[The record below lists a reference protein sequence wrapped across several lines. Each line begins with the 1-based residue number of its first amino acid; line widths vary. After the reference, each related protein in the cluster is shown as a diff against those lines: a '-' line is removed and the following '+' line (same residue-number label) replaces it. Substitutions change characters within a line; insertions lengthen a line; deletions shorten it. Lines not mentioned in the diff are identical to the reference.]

1 MILIPLLLV
10 LSATPSALAHPGRTD
25 ANGGHIDHS
34 TGEYHYHHG
43 YPAHQH
49 YDIDGDGKPDCP
61 YAFKDNTRSSS
72 SSGSSSL
79 SGSTGATSRTFTWP
93 TVKPTTAPTVPPT
106 TRATDPPATTAAA
119 STRSASTRATSSGLV
134 PLSYSPS
141 SSASVSV
148 PAFVFALLGFGAY
161 AIAQHLKRG
170 DLKDTIAHLETQV
183 YATST
188 RAKDAQDALSKSNA
202 QSQAECARLTAALTQ
217 ERQRA
222 DALRQEADANRQ
234 ESETV
239 QQLAALARVEFARQ
253 NREATAALTHRINQL
268 TNRRQADAQRKA
280 ELMAAL
286 RGCYGDDFLLHVA
299 GAPDNAFLDADGY
312 PRLNPDPAADP
323 YVLHRS
329 ATGKYHTP
337 SCTHYPTCSHVHAL
351 DVDFIDFARNSCR
364 VCNPEY
370 PDLSWM
376 KKYSHLLDISNP

>member
-1 MILIPLLLV
+1 MVLLSLLLV
-10 LSATPSALAHPGRTD
+10 LSAAPSALAHPGRTD
-25 ANGGHIDHS
+25 ANGGHTDHS

-61 YAFKDNTRSSS
+61 YDFKDNTRSSS
-72 SSGSSSL
+72 SSSSSGS
-79 SGSTGATSRTFTWP
+79 SGSTGVTSRTFTWP
-93 TVKPTTAPTVPPT
+93 TVKPTAAPTVPPT

-119 STRSASTRATSSGLV
+119 STRSTSTRATSSGLV
-134 PLSYSPS
+134 PLSYSPPSYS
-141 SSASVSV
+141 SDG
-148 PAFVFALLGFGAY
+148 P
-161 AIAQHLKRG
+161 AIAFAIVGFAVYVIVQHLKRSA
-170 DLKDTIAHLETQV
+170 LKDSISKLETQV

-188 RAKDAQDALSKSNA
+188 RAKDAQDALAKAQA
-202 QSQAECARLTAALTQ
+202 QSKAECARLTAALTQ

-268 TNRRQADAQRKA
+268 TNRQQADAQHKA

-286 RGCYGDDFLLHVA
+286 RGCYGSDFLLHVA
-299 GAPDNAFLDADGY
+299 GAPANAFLDADGY

-323 YVLHRS
+323 YILHRS

-337 SCTHYPTCSHVHAL
+337 SCTHYPTCSHVHAM

-364 VCNPEY
+364 VCAPRY
-370 PDLSWM
+370 PDLSWT
-376 KKYSHLLDISNP
+376 KRYAHLLDISNP

>member
-1 MILIPLLLV
+1 MALLSLLLV
-10 LSATPSALAHPGRTD
+10 LSAAPSALAHPGRTD
-25 ANGGHIDHS
+25 ANGGHTDHS

-61 YAFKDNTRSSS
+61 YDFKDNTRSSS
-72 SSGSSSL
+72 SSGSSS
-79 SGSTGATSRTFTWP
+79 STGATSRTFTWP

-106 TRATDPPATTAAA
+106 TRATDPPAATAAA
-119 STRSASTRATSSGLV
+119 STRSTSTRATSSGLV
-134 PLSYSPS
+134 PLSYSAP
-141 SSASVSV
+141 ASDDFSG
-148 PAFVFALLGFGAY
+148 PALAFFLVVA
-161 AIAQHLKRG
+161 AIYVIVQYVKRYN
-170 DLKDTIAHLETQV
+170 LRDTISHLETQV

-188 RAKDAQDALSKSNA
+188 RAKDAQDALAKVKA
-202 QSQAECARLTAALTQ
+202 QSDAECARLTAALTQ

-222 DALRQEADANRQ
+222 DALRQ

-286 RGCYGDDFLLHVA
+286 RGCYGNDFLLRVA
-299 GAPDNAFLDADGY
+299 GAPANAFLDADGY
-312 PRLNPDPAADP
+312 PRLSADPAADP
-323 YVLHRS
+323 YILHRS
-329 ATGKYHTP
+329 STGKYHTP

-364 VCNPEY
+364 VCDPEY
-370 PDLSWM
+370 PDLAWM
-376 KKYSHLLDISNP
+376 KKYSHLLDISNS

>member
-1 MILIPLLLV
+1 MVIFARHFFALLV
-10 LSATPSALAHPGRTD
+10 LLLILSAAPSALAHPGRTD
-25 ANGGHIDHS
+25 ANGGHTDHS

-61 YAFKDNTRSSS
+61 YDFKDNTRSSS
-72 SSGSSSL
+72 SSGS
-79 SGSTGATSRTFTWP
+79 TGVTSRTFTWP
-93 TVKPTTAPTVPPT
+93 TVKPTVPPT

-119 STRSASTRATSSGLV
+119 STRSTSSGLV
-134 PLSYSPS
+134 PLSYS
-141 SSASVSV
+141 A
-148 PAFVFALLGFGAY
+148 PAPDDFSGPALAFFLVVA
-161 AIAQHLKRG
+161 AIYVIVQYVKRYN
-170 DLKDTIAHLETQV
+170 LRDTISRLETQL

-188 RAKDAQDALSKSNA
+188 RAKDAQDALAKVQA
-202 QSQAECARLTAALTQ
+202 QSQAECARLTDALTQ

-222 DALRQEADANRQ
+222 AALRQEADANRQ

-268 TNRRQADAQRKA
+268 TSRQQADAQRKA

-286 RGCYGDDFLLHVA
+286 RGCYGSDFLLHVA
-299 GAPDNAFLDADGY
+299 GAPANAFLDADGY
-312 PRLNPDPAADP
+312 PRLNADPAADP
-323 YVLHRS
+323 YILHRS

-337 SCTHYPTCSHVHAL
+337 SCTHYQTCSHVHAL

-370 PDLSWM
+370 PDLIWM
-376 KKYSHLLDISNP
+376 RKYSHLLDISNP

>member
-1 MILIPLLLV
+1 MALISLLLV
-10 LSATPSALAHPGRTD
+10 LSAAPSALAHPGRTD
-25 ANGGHIDHS
+25 ANGGHTDRS

-61 YAFKDNTRSSS
+61 YDFKDDTRSSS

-93 TVKPTTAPTVPPT
+93 TVPPT
-106 TRATDPPATTAAA
+106 TRVTDPPATTAAA
-119 STRSASTRATSSGLV
+119 ATRSTSTRAASSGLV
-134 PLSYSPS
+134 PLSYSAP
-141 SSASVSV
+141 ASDDFSG
-148 PAFVFALLGFGAY
+148 PALAFFLVVA
-161 AIAQHLKRG
+161 AIYVIVQYIKRYN
-170 DLKDTIAHLETQV
+170 LRDTISHLETQV

-188 RAKDAQDALSKSNA
+188 RAKDAQDALTKVKA
-202 QSQAECARLTAALTQ
+202 QSDAECARLTAALTQ

-286 RGCYGDDFLLHVA
+286 RGCYGNDFLLHVA
-299 GAPDNAFLDADGY
+299 GAPADVFMDADGY
-312 PRLNPDPAADP
+312 PRLNKDPAADP
-323 YVLHRS
+323 YILHRS

-364 VCNPEY
+364 VCDPEY
-370 PDLSWM
+370 PDLAWM
-376 KKYSHLLDISNP
+376 RKYSHLLDISNP